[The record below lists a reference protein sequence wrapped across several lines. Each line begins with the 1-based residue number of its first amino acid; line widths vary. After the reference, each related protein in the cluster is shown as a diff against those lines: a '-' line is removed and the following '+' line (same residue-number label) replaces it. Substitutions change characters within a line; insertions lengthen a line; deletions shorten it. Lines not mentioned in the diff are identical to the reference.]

1 MVGRARS
8 GGSFS
13 KSRLEAFSDGVFA
26 IAITLLILDVVVDP
40 NNGSPLH
47 QFLSA
52 WPSYVGYV
60 VSFMTIGV
68 AWIGHS
74 AMTDA
79 LARVDAV
86 LLRLNLLLL
95 LFIVFL
101 PFPTKLVTEAFG
113 ESDAERVAVTVFGLN
128 LLLIRLLGLA
138 LDRYALAENLYRSG
152 DDDEL
157 TQARNKSASGLV
169 LYGVAIFVG
178 LVLPGIAVAIYFA
191 IALYLAIPWRD
202 VARLVRPR
210 PTAPR

>member
-26 IAITLLILDVVVDP
+26 IAITLLILDVVVVP
-40 NNGSPLH
+40 EGSPLH
-47 QFLSA
+47 QVLSA

-74 AMTDA
+74 ATTDA

-86 LLRLNLLLL
+86 FLRLNLLLL

-101 PFPTKLVTEAFG
+101 PFPTKLVTDAFG
-113 ESDAERVAVTVFGLN
+113 ESDAERVAVTVFGFN
-128 LLLIRLLGLA
+128 LLLIRLFGLA
-138 LDRYALAENLYRSG
+138 LDRYALAESLYRPG
-152 DDDEL
+152 EDEEL
-157 TQARNKSASGLV
+157 TQARTKSASGLV
-169 LYGVAIFVG
+169 LYGAAIVVG
-178 LVLPGIAVAIYFA
+178 LVLPGIAVAVYFA

-202 VARLVRPR
+202 VARLIRPR
-210 PTAPR
+210 PSAPQ